1 MKNQMLA
8 LFVVLTL
15 TSVAQAQFQIKGPNG
30 KRMQN
35 SSRPDARY
43 RFEGGAGSSF
53 STDYY
58 FRWEKDHLQIQS
70 VTIGAEEK
78 PRAMKSLFYYADFS
92 SMATKVIPTGL
103 AGAEGFDCTLLSKNG
118 ATIPT
123 YSLSKSY
130 YAEGMQAQVMVQFA
144 TREQGE
150 AFLKK
155 LAAKKQSVGSA
166 KPARITLKKRAYG
179 RD

>member
-1 MKNQMLA
+1 MKNQILA
-8 LFVVLTL
+8 LFVVLAL
-15 TSVAQAQFQIKGPNG
+15 SDVAQAQFQMKGPNG

-58 FRWEKDHLQIQS
+58 FRWEKDHVQIQS

-78 PRAMKSLFYYADFS
+78 PRAVKSLLYYADFS
-92 SMATKVIPTGL
+92 PRATKAVPTEF
-103 AGAEGFDCTLLSKNG
+103 AGAEGFDCSIVSQNG

-123 YSLSKSY
+123 YSLSKTY
-130 YAEGMQAQVMVQFA
+130 YSEGMQAQVMVQFA
-144 TREQGE
+144 TKEQSE

-155 LAAKKQSVGSA
+155 LTAKKQAGGNM
-166 KPARITLKKRAYG
+166 KPARITLKKRVFG
-179 RD
+179 RE